1 MNADIEM
8 LLKIQEYDKQIYQL
22 ESEFAKKLEER
33 EKLEELLT
41 AYTLNMEQAQ
51 EELDEILEDL
61 NFKKN
66 LLEEKEILLEK
77 LDEKSNAVYN
87 QKQSDALSS
96 EITIAKTNKSI
107 LEDKILEIQAV
118 VDDKNKKI
126 SEIQQQIDETKQKL
140 EAFDVQLSEIKRDID
155 KQIEKIN
162 EDKQTMLSE
171 INPNLL
177 AKYNKIAIWA
187 KGSAVVRVEN
197 ETCYGCFIKLPPQ
210 VSVLVE
216 ETEEIV
222 YCPNCGRI
230 LYKKE

>member
-155 KQIEKIN
+155 KQIEKN
-162 EDKQTMLSE
+162 
-171 INPNLL
+171 
-177 AKYNKIAIWA
+177 
-187 KGSAVVRVEN
+187 
-197 ETCYGCFIKLPPQ
+197 
-210 VSVLVE
+210 
-216 ETEEIV
+216 
-222 YCPNCGRI
+222 
-230 LYKKE
+230 

>member
-22 ESEFAKKLEER
+22 ESEFAKKLQER
-33 EKLEELLT
+33 ENLEEVLT
-41 AYTLNMEQAQ
+41 AQTLNMEQAQ
-51 EELDEILEDL
+51 EELNEILEDL
-61 NFKKN
+61 KFKKS
-66 LLEEKEILLEK
+66 LLEEKEVLLDK
-77 LDEKSNAVYN
+77 LDEKSNAIQN
-87 QKQSDALSS
+87 QKQSEALSS
-96 EITIAKTNKSI
+96 EIKIAKTNISI
-107 LEDKILEIQAV
+107 LEDKILEIQSI

-126 SEIQQQIDETKQKL
+126 NEIQQQIDETKQKL
-140 EAFDVQLSEIKRDID
+140 EAFDVQISDLKKDID
-155 KQIEKIN
+155 KQIEII
-162 EDKQTMLSE
+162 DKEKETMLND

-177 AKYNKIAIWA
+177 AKYNKISIWA

-210 VSVLVE
+210 ISVLVE

>member
-1 MNADIEM
+1 MNVDIEM

-22 ESEFAKKLEER
+22 ESEFAKKLQER
-33 EKLEELLT
+33 ENLEEILT
-41 AYTLNMEQAQ
+41 AQTLNMEQAQ
-51 EELDEILEDL
+51 EELNEILEDL
-61 NFKKN
+61 KFKKS
-66 LLEEKEILLEK
+66 LLEEKEVLLDK
-77 LDEKSNAVYN
+77 LDEKSNAIQN
-87 QKQSDALSS
+87 QKQLEALSS
-96 EITIAKTNKSI
+96 EIKIAKTNISI
-107 LEDKILEIQAV
+107 LEDKIIEIQSI

-126 SEIQQQIDETKQKL
+126 DEIQKQIDETKQKL
-140 EAFDVQLSEIKRDID
+140 EAFDIQISDLKKDID
-155 KQIEKIN
+155 KQIEIIN
-162 EDKQTMLSE
+162 KEKETMLND

-177 AKYNKIAIWA
+177 AKYNKISIWA

-210 VSVLVE
+210 ISVLVE

>member
-51 EELDEILEDL
+51 EELNEILEDL

-66 LLEEKEILLEK
+66 LLEEKEVLLEK
-77 LDEKSNAVYN
+77 LDEKSSAVQN

-140 EAFDVQLSEIKRDID
+140 EAFDIQLSEIKHDID

-177 AKYNKIAIWA
+177 AKYNKISIWA

-210 VSVLVE
+210 ISVLVE

>member
-8 LLKIQEYDKQIYQL
+8 LLKIQEYDKRIYQL
-22 ESEFAKKLEER
+22 ESEFAKKLKER

-41 AYTLNMEQAQ
+41 AHTLNMEQAQ
-51 EELDEILEDL
+51 EELNEILEDL

-66 LLEEKEILLEK
+66 LLEEKEVLLEK
-77 LDEKSNAVYN
+77 LDEKSSAVQN

-107 LEDKILEIQAV
+107 LEDKILEMQAV

-126 SEIQQQIDETKQKL
+126 SEIQQQLDETKQKL
-140 EAFDVQLSEIKRDID
+140 EAFDIQLSEIKEDID
-155 KQIEKIN
+155 RQIEKVN
-162 EDKQTMLSE
+162 EERQTMLHD

-177 AKYNKIAIWA
+177 SKYNKISMWA
-187 KGSAVVRVEN
+187 KGSAVVRVED

>member
-22 ESEFAKKLEER
+22 ESEFAKKLQER
-33 EKLEELLT
+33 ENLEEILT
-41 AYTLNMEQAQ
+41 AQTLNMEQAQ
-51 EELDEILEDL
+51 EELNEILEDL
-61 NFKKN
+61 KFKKS
-66 LLEEKEILLEK
+66 LLEEKEVLLDK
-77 LDEKSNAVYN
+77 LDEKSNAIQN
-87 QKQSDALSS
+87 QKQLEALSS
-96 EITIAKTNKSI
+96 EIKIAKTNISI
-107 LEDKILEIQAV
+107 LEDKIIEIQSI

-126 SEIQQQIDETKQKL
+126 DEIQKQIDETKQKL
-140 EAFDVQLSEIKRDID
+140 EAFDIQISDLKKDID
-155 KQIEKIN
+155 KQIEIIN
-162 EDKQTMLSE
+162 KEKETMLND

-177 AKYNKIAIWA
+177 AKYNKISIWA

-210 VSVLVE
+210 ISVLVE

>member
-140 EAFDVQLSEIKRDID
+140 EAFDVQLSEIKHDID

>member
-222 YCPNCGRI
+222 
-230 LYKKE
+230 

>member
-66 LLEEKEILLEK
+66 LLEEKEVLLEK
-77 LDEKSNAVYN
+77 LDEKSSAVYN

-140 EAFDVQLSEIKRDID
+140 EAFDVQLSEIKHDID

-162 EDKQTMLSE
+162 EDKLTMLSE